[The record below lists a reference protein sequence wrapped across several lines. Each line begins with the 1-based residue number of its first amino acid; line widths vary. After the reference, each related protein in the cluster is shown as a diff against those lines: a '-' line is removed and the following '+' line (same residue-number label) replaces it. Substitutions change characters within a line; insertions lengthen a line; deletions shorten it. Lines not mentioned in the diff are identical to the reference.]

1 MYIKQGYYIPTYIK
15 RLRKNKH
22 MQNNPLK
29 YYLTRKER
37 NIMKKGKRGQHGSN
51 LNAHL
56 PSTTTF
62 NFLD

>member
-1 MYIKQGYYIPTYIK
+1 
-15 RLRKNKH
+15 

-29 YYLTRKER
+29 YYPTRKER
-37 NIMKKGKRGQHGSN
+37 DKMGKKGKRGQHGSN